1 MDIYKQ
7 AKEMDADYYDPSTG
21 YIYKI
26 EAYNRAI
33 RFGLPT
39 MGINIVDSNSGE
51 LIGYAREA

>member
-1 MDIYKQ
+1 MNIYEQ
-7 AKEMDADYYDPSTG
+7 AKKVDADYYDPSTG

-26 EAYNRAI
+26 QDYNRAI

-39 MGINIVDSNSGE
+39 DGIEVRDSSNGE